1 MEKEILEAVTLL
13 QKQILIL
20 QESSASYWFNITA
33 GVASIFGTIFTL
45 INFWLLLNFTTR
57 AKRKRAIK
65 YLTSELKKYYEK
77 LDDANQGRGQLPS
90 DIMNK
95 VKDVLHQIRKN
106 KFIWWKSSLNKEINS
121 VINMNYDS
129 TENLNKVVLSLNSIL
144 NEFEEVL

>member
-1 MEKEILEAVTLL
+1 M
-13 QKQILIL
+13 
-20 QESSASYWFNITA
+20 
-33 GVASIFGTIFTL
+33 
-45 INFWLLLNFTTR
+45 
-57 AKRKRAIK
+57 
-65 YLTSELKKYYEK
+65 KKYYEK